1 MGNWMP
7 SLPLGSP
14 DWYPCCDCR
23 GSSGD
28 LVCSQ
33 KQLPIHRPS
42 WACGVEFSDFHNP
55 LLRRTFPPEH
65 YRPKN
70 LQPWCARNP
79 CWYMHAYLGIS
90 EYIIYPT
97 GCLRFCPRETLP
109 IPILHTF
116 PPPIMHNLISR
127 TLACTVSNADT
138 GLIVQKRSIL

>member
-1 MGNWMP
+1 MSSLSFGPLNWH
-7 SLPLGSP
+7 SGGQYS
-14 DWYPCCDCR
+14 

-55 LLRRTFPPEH
+55 LLRRTFPPKH
-65 YRPKN
+65 YHPKN
-70 LQPWCARNP
+70 LQPRCARSP
-79 CWYMHAYLGIS
+79 HWYMHAYLGIS

-116 PPPIMHNLISR
+116 PPPIIHTWISQV
-127 TLACTVSNADT
+127 LACAFSNADIA
-138 GLIVQKRSIL
+138 LIIQERHVL